1 MQTRCPY
8 IHDTA
13 LLIAVCQVGVVNAMA
28 QSSVDPV
35 SPFFPANLVMHVRHT
50 FGMTFMMGNLDAAVA
65 AIVSMQPSQQQV
77 RDGYSAQLHDP
88 SRAYPIPCLHLPLPH
103 ALPCCF
109 LPSWPRLWLRVTYD
123 RAFTHLPH
131 AAVRPVAR
139 CLTVYV
145 RSRHC

>member
-8 IHDTA
+8 IHDKA

-88 SRAYPIPCLHLPLPH
+88 SRASPISLSPPASTPC
-103 ALPCCF
+103 
-109 LPSWPRLWLRVTYD
+109 
-123 RAFTHLPH
+123 
-131 AAVRPVAR
+131 AAMLFSPELAPVVVAGY
-139 CLTVYV
+139 L
-145 RSRHC
+145 